1 MLIVKKLTALFF
13 AFLVPMFAFGCAVSV
28 GVKEINYRKDGK
40 SVVTVSYKKL
50 NARKRYSVVVGDGE
64 KVAVEI
70 EIVSKGGSLALSI
83 GRVGFPLD
91 YSGNNLETGS
101 FTVYLNEAGTYDMIF
116 SAKDHA
122 GSFKAEYQTI

>member
-1 MLIVKKLTALFF
+1 MVKKIIALFF

-28 GVKEINYRKDGK
+28 GVKEIKYRKDDK
-40 SVVTVSYKKL
+40 SVVTVSYMKL

-70 EIVSKGGSLALSI
+70 EIVSKGGSLALTI
-83 GRVGFPLD
+83 GRVGFPAD

-101 FTVYLNEAGTYDMIF
+101 FTVYLKEAGTYDMVF
-116 SAKDHA
+116 LAKDHE
-122 GSFKAEYQTI
+122 GSFKAEYYTIE